1 MHKLPTTLPDWLAML
16 ETRHSETQ
24 INMGLDRV
32 QAVKARMQLA
42 FTCPVIMVAG
52 TNGKGSTCAML
63 ESVLLRA
70 GYKVGL
76 YIKPHFLDF
85 NERARVLGEMASD
98 EQIVASFHAVEA
110 VRGETPLTYFE
121 FTTLAILHLLSQA
134 KLDVAILE
142 VGLGGR
148 LDAVNVIDADVAIV
162 TSVDIDH
169 TDYLGDTREAIGFE
183 KAGIFRPG
191 KAAICSDPV
200 PPQSL
205 IDHAE
210 AIGADLWL
218 MGRDFNYSGDKQQWN
233 YGGREQRRNSLAYPS
248 LRGANQILNA
258 TAVLAALEV
267 LKLKLPV
274 GAQEVRTGLVTVE
287 LPGRFQVLPGRP
299 SVILDVAHNPHAASA
314 LNQNLGNMGYHPY
327 TYAVFGSMQD
337 KDIDGVLAA
346 MSEHVDHWCLTG
358 LPSPRAATAS
368 ELAAKVQIML
378 EDKPDN
384 SEHTVSI
391 FDDPAQAF
399 ANAMSRAG
407 ENDRIVVFGSFL
419 TVAGVMK
426 ARKSSLH

>member
-1 MHKLPTTLPDWLAML
+1 MQNLPTTLPDWLAML
-16 ETRHSETQ
+16 EARHSETQ

-98 EQIVASFHAVEA
+98 EQIVASFHCVEA
-110 VRGETPLTYFE
+110 VRGDTPLTYFE

-314 LNQNLGNMGYHPY
+314 LNQNLGNMGFHPY

-378 EDKPDN
+378 EDKPDS

>member
-1 MHKLPTTLPDWLAML
+1 MSTLPTTLPDWLAL
-16 ETRHSETQ
+16 IESRHAVTE

-32 QAVKARMQLA
+32 RAVKERMDLKFA
-42 FTCPVIMVAG
+42 CPVIMVAG

-63 ESVLLRA
+63 ESILLRA

-85 NERARVLGEMASD
+85 NERARVNGDLASD
-98 EQIVASFHAVEA
+98 AALVASFNAVEA
-110 VRGETPLTYFE
+110 VRGDTMLTYFE
-121 FTTLAILHLLSQA
+121 FTTLAIMHLMSQA
-134 KLDVAILE
+134 SLDVVILE

-148 LDAVNVIDADVAIV
+148 LDAVNVIDADVSIV

-169 TDYLGDTREAIGFE
+169 TDYLGSTREQIGFE

-191 KAAICSDPV
+191 KPAICSDPV
-200 PPQSL
+200 PPKAL
-205 IDHAE
+205 IEHAE

-233 YGGREQRRNSLAYPS
+233 YGGRNQRRNSLAYPS
-248 LRGANQILNA
+248 LRGANQLLNA
-258 TAVLAALEV
+258 SAVLAALEA
-267 LKLKLPV
+267 LKIELPV

-299 SVILDVAHNPHAASA
+299 PVILDVAHNPHAASA

-327 TYAVFGSMQD
+327 TYAVFGSMHD
-337 KDIDGVLAA
+337 KDIDGVIQA
-346 MSEHVDHWCLTG
+346 MSEHVDHWCLTN

-368 ELAAKVQIML
+368 ELAAKVQLIQ
-378 EDKPDN
+378 EDKP
-384 SEHTVSI
+384 ERTVNI
-391 FDDPAQAF
+391 FEDPSQAF
-399 ANAMSRAG
+399 ANAMSRAS

-419 TVAGVMK
+419 TVAGVMA
-426 ARKSSLH
+426 ARKSALH